1 VIARPR
7 NRYIVPARVVRA
19 ASVARIGAQMFV
31 LGLTGSVGMGKSTA
45 AGFFAEEGVPVH
57 DADAAVH
64 RLYAGEAAPLIE
76 AAFPGTTVGGAVDRT
91 RLATRVLGDPAALKQ
106 LEAIVHPLVQAS
118 ERRFL
123 EDAKARG
130 EKVVVLDIPL
140 LFETGGEER
149 VDAVVVVSAPPEV
162 QRERVLG
169 RPGMTAQ
176 KLDAILAQQM
186 PDAEKRR
193 RADFVVDTSQ
203 SFDAARAQ
211 IRAVL
216 AAVATMPI
224 RRK

>member
-1 VIARPR
+1 M
-7 NRYIVPARVVRA
+7 
-19 ASVARIGAQMFV
+19 MFV

-64 RLYAGEAAPLIE
+64 RLYAGEAAALIE
-76 AAFPGTTVGGAVDRT
+76 AAFPGTTVDGAVDRT
-91 RLATRVLGDPAALKQ
+91 RLAQRVLGDPAALKR

-123 EDAKARG
+123 AEAEARG
-130 EKVVVLDIPL
+130 EKVVLLDIPL
-140 LFETGGEER
+140 LFETGGDER

-162 QRERVLG
+162 QRARVLE
-169 RPGMTAQ
+169 RPGMTAE

-193 RADFVVDTSQ
+193 RADFVVDTFR

-211 IRAVL
+211 VRAVL
-216 AAVATMPI
+216 AAVATMPK